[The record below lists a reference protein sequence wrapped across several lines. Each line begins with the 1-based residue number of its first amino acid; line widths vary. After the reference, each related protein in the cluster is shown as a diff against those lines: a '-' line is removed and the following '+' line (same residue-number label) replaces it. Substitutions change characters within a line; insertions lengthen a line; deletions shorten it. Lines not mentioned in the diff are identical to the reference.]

1 MRNAVRLAWSG
12 LIGIALCFG
21 TPTLSR
27 ADDVHAYGFDAAA
40 QEITQLFWL
49 ADTAVVCGW
58 ASQGDAAR
66 FKHFSVRFVSAHMA
80 EVYRTALIS
89 LITDD
94 GYEAQ
99 VQRAAEQ
106 SAERSCG
113 SARWETGWVAYKA
126 AADGRETEF

>member
-1 MRNAVRLAWSG
+1 MEVIMRNAARLAWSG

-27 ADDVHAYGFDAAA
+27 ADDVHAYG
-40 QEITQLFWL
+40 
-49 ADTAVVCGW
+49 
-58 ASQGDAAR
+58 
-66 FKHFSVRFVSAHMA
+66 
-80 EVYRTALIS
+80 RTALIS
-89 LITDD
+89 LITDG

-113 SARWETGWVAYKA
+113 SARWESGWVAYKA